1 MELGEDPGD
10 GSSTCE
16 TLIAQRSLPTAD
28 ALNNMSA
35 SAAASNGLGAE
46 GRGDTG
52 GVNNMTVGAGG
63 RSEECRLSGGN
74 VFLSFSSTT
83 RVNASQDRGVICMV
97 APALVDISS
106 SNSSCAAPPASSR
119 SSSNASSPS
128 TSPDSG
134 AGTTSQTTPAWCV
147 LLSSYSS
154 IKLWSFRNDA
164 PMPRFHVLT
173 HPFPCL
179 SMNVHLSPL
188 CVSSLVRF
196 LWLHFSFLIPFTGL
210 FCPAP
215 KTWFSA
221 TPTTTTMVPASILF
235 AALQGLTVPR
245 CRRCDRGRQT
255 EESTPPSLRQK

>member
-16 TLIAQRSLPTAD
+16 TLIAQRSLLTTD

-35 SAAASNGLGAE
+35 SAAASNGMGAE
-46 GRGDTG
+46 GSGDAG

-106 SNSSCAAPPASSR
+106 SNSSCAAPPALSR
-119 SSSNASSPS
+119 SLANASSPS

-147 LLSSYSS
+147 LLPSYSS
-154 IKLWSFRNDA
+154 IKLRSFRNDA
-164 PMPRFHVLT
+164 PMLKIHNLT
-173 HPFPCL
+173 PVSLSFNECAPF
-179 SMNVHLSPL
+179 
-188 CVSSLVRF
+188 SSLCLFALFR
-196 LWLHFSFLIPFTGL
+196 LLIPFTGL

-221 TPTTTTMVPASILF
+221 TPTTTRMVPATILF
-235 AALQGLTVPR
+235 AASQGPIVPR
-245 CRRCDRGRQT
+245 CRRCDRGRRT
-255 EESTPPSLRQK
+255 EASTPPSSRQK

>member
-1 MELGEDPGD
+1 MSGQIVLDDVQLYTASSTSSVSSSASLFSAASESRVELGEDPGD

-16 TLIAQRSLPTAD
+16 TLIAQRSLLTTD

-35 SAAASNGLGAE
+35 SAAASNGMGAE
-46 GRGDTG
+46 GSGDAG

-106 SNSSCAAPPASSR
+106 SNSSCAAPPALLR
-119 SSSNASSPS
+119 SLANASSPS

-147 LLSSYSS
+147 LLPSYQ
-154 IKLWSFRNDA
+154 A
-164 PMPRFHVLT
+164 AE
-173 HPFPCL
+173 FP
-179 SMNVHLSPL
+179 
-188 CVSSLVRF
+188 
-196 LWLHFSFLIPFTGL
+196 
-210 FCPAP
+210 
-215 KTWFSA
+215 
-221 TPTTTTMVPASILF
+221 
-235 AALQGLTVPR
+235 
-245 CRRCDRGRQT
+245 
-255 EESTPPSLRQK
+255 E